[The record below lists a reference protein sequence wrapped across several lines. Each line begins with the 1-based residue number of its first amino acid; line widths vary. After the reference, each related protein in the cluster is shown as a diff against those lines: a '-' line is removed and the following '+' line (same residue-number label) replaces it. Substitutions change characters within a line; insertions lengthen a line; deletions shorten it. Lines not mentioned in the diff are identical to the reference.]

1 MKILFTVESYLPAR
15 SGMQEVVMQLSERL
29 VKRGHELTIATS
41 GNSNR
46 KSNIINGVNVQGFN
60 IDGNSVLGYNGD
72 IESYRQYLLN
82 ADFDIV
88 VNFAAQQW
96 ATDLALPLIKKIK
109 GKKVFVPTGFSG
121 LNNPLYESY
130 YEKMGEWLR
139 SYDVNVF
146 LSDKYR
152 DINFARNNSVD
163 NYIII
168 PNGAATEEF
177 ENSEEEDIRKQLGIK
192 EHQFMILQVG
202 AFTGAKGQLES
213 MRIFNK
219 ARIKDAVLVLAGNDM
234 HQHSIYAGVANF
246 IKLLV
251 SGVSNFR
258 PRGIRYYKIMAL
270 LSNYLNY
277 RNRLR
282 RKSVTVIELERRDVV
297 AAFKSADLFLF
308 PSMIEC
314 SPIVLFESMAG
325 KTPFLTADV
334 GNASEIIQWTGGGMI
349 LPTSIGRDGM
359 SYVNIRDSATLLE
372 TLWMNKQ
379 LRKEM
384 AEKGYSG
391 FLESFTWE
399 KITGKYE
406 DLFMQLYTQ

>member
-1 MKILFTVESYLPAR
+1 MNILFTVESYLPAR

-29 VKRGHELTIATS
+29 VKRGHKLTIATS
-41 GNSNR
+41 ANSNR
-46 KSNIINGVNVQGFN
+46 KSNVINGVNIREFN
-60 IDGNSVLGYNGD
+60 IYGNSVLGYNGE
-72 IESYRQYLLN
+72 IESYTHYLLS

-96 ATDLALPLIKKIK
+96 ATDLALPLLKKIK

-130 YEKMGEWLR
+130 YEKMVEWLR
-139 SYDVNVF
+139 SYDMNIF

-152 DINFARNNSVD
+152 DINFARNNGLG

-177 ENSEEEDIRKQLGIK
+177 EKLAEEDIRRQLGIK
-192 EHQFMILQVG
+192 ESQFMILQVG
-202 AFTGAKGQLES
+202 SFTGAKGQLES
-213 MRIFNK
+213 IRIFNK
-219 ARIKDAVLVLAGNDM
+219 AKIKNAVLVLAGNNM
-234 HQHSIYAGVANF
+234 HQQSAFARVTNF
-246 IKLLV
+246 IKFLA

-258 PRGIRYYKIMAL
+258 PMGIRYYKIIAF
-270 LSNYLNY
+270 LSNHLNFF
-277 RNRLR
+277 NRLYS
-282 RKSVTVIELERRDVV
+282 KSITVIELERQHVV

-314 SPIVLFESMAG
+314 SPIVLFESMAAR
-325 KTPFLTADV
+325 TPFLTADV
-334 GNASEIIQWTGGGMI
+334 GNASEIIQWTGAGMI

-359 SYVNIRDSATLLE
+359 SYVNIPDSATLLE
-372 TLWMNKQ
+372 TLWRNEQ
-379 LRKEM
+379 LRMEM

-399 KITGKYE
+399 KIAGKYE
-406 DLFMQLYTQ
+406 NLFIQLYMG